1 MYINAD
7 AIKNAAA
14 VLGALSVLVGAII
27 AVYKILE
34 SNKRQSAEIN
44 AMKEEQTIIC
54 YALQGAL
61 QGLIEQ
67 GCDGPCKDALN
78 MLQKHLNKTAHRPD
92 L

>member
-1 MYINAD
+1 MFIDAD
-7 AIKNAAA
+7 VIIKAAA
-14 VLGALSVLVGAII
+14 LLSALGALVGAIV

-34 SNKRQSAEIN
+34 GNKRQSQEIN
-44 AMKEEQTIIC
+44 AMKAEQTIIC

>member
-1 MYINAD
+1 MYINWD
-7 AIKNAAA
+7 TIKSAAA
-14 VLGALSVLVGAII
+14 VLSAICVIVGAIV
-27 AVYKILE
+27 AVYKVLE

>member
-1 MYINAD
+1 MLITAD
-7 AIKNAAA
+7 TIIKAAA
-14 VLGALSVLVGAII
+14 VVGALSVLAGVIVT
-27 AVYKILE
+27 VYKVLE

-44 AMKEEQTIIC
+44 AIKGEQTIIC

-78 MLQKHLNKTAHRPD
+78 MLQKHLNQTAHKPD

>member
-1 MYINAD
+1 MYITAD
-7 AIKNAAA
+7 GIIKAAA
-14 VLGALSVLVGAII
+14 VLSALCVIVGAIV

-67 GCDGPCKDALN
+67 GCDGPCKKALDL
-78 MLQKHLNKTAHRPD
+78 LQKHLNKTAHRPD

>member
-1 MYINAD
+1 MYINAETI
-7 AIKNAAA
+7 IKTAA
-14 VLGALSVLVGAII
+14 VLSALCVIGGALV

-67 GCDGPCKDALN
+67 GCDGPCRDALK
-78 MLQKHLNKTAHRPD
+78 MLQKHLNKTAHKPD

>member
-1 MYINAD
+1 MLITAD
-7 AIKNAAA
+7 TIIKSAS
-14 VLGALSVLVGAII
+14 VVGALSILIGVII
-27 AVYKILE
+27 SVYKILE

-44 AMKEEQTIIC
+44 SMKEEQTIIC

-67 GCDGPCKDALN
+67 GCDGPCKDSLN
-78 MLQKHLNKTAHRPD
+78 MLQKHLNKKAHKPD